1 MCDVTA
7 INPVLVKEAE
17 EYSGISDSKKAVE
30 YILRLYFEKNNKKK
44 ILNFQNSNIW
54 EGNLDEMRDCR

>member
-1 MCDVTA
+1 MCDITA
-7 INPVLVKEAE
+7 ISPSLVKKAE
-17 EYSGISDSKKAVE
+17 EYTGISDSKKAVE
-30 YILRLYFEKNNKKK
+30 HILRLYFEKSNKKK